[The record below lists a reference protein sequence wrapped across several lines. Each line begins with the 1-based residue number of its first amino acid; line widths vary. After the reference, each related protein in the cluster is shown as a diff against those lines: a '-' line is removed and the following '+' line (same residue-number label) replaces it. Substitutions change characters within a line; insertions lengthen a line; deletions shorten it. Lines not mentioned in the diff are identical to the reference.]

1 MDPTPAPL
9 SATAPPNP
17 APSSWRRVKRSSPT
31 VGRSGRS
38 VSGSGGVRSSVTEKE
53 GPVAPAQVR
62 PVIEAFAQPRAVG
75 NSAPMQQLVPGI
87 FHWTAL
93 NPSIGTRVSSYF
105 VESAGAIIDPMV
117 PEDGLD
123 ALPGRP
129 ERVLLSS
136 GHHLRDSRLIA
147 DTYGIPICASRQAA
161 EHLGAQGGA
170 IDVWAEGEPHPAPGV
185 TALNIG
191 VLCEDE
197 GALHPQRRRRGARAR
212 RRGSPLAPTAW
223 HSRRRP
229 AQGWGR
235 RGRGEHEG
243 SGYGALAGLR
253 LSSTPCC
260 SRTVNRWRPAAARL

>member
-1 MDPTPAPL
+1 
-9 SATAPPNP
+9 
-17 APSSWRRVKRSSPT
+17 
-31 VGRSGRS
+31 
-38 VSGSGGVRSSVTEKE
+38 
-53 GPVAPAQVR
+53 
-62 PVIEAFAQPRAVG
+62 
-75 NSAPMQQLVPGI
+75 MQQLVPGI

-161 EHLGAQGGA
+161 EHLGAQGSA
-170 IDVWAEGEPHPAPGV
+170 IDVWAEGEAHPAPGV

-197 GALHPQRRRRGARAR
+197 GALHLNVGGGALV
-212 RRGSPLAPTAW
+212 LADAVH
-223 HSRRRP
+223 HSRDGLAFFADGLLGDDP
-229 AQGWGR
+229 ESIKQGLKAAL
-235 RGRGEHEG
+235 
-243 SGYGALAGLR
+243 GALADSLEFDALLLAHGEPLATGGR
-253 LSSTPCC
+253 
-260 SRTVNRWRPAAARL
+260 AALKEFTERQ